1 MPRRRLVR
9 RVGPSHAH
17 IRTPVLYAPIQSALR
32 DIRIDKLTRL
42 RLQVRAVTS
51 EALAW
56 AGSGHSILCQQF
68 IVSDDLHAQL
78 QNPLTSSLNQRASAS
93 ERLSQADSQGV
104 AAAESGGIIGR
115 EERDEAA
122 PKRFVLASRVRTNG
136 NIVVK
141 AWDAAEVVQHYE
153 EHHDT
158 LAREVGA
165 QCPYCLR

>member
-1 MPRRRLVR
+1 V
-9 RVGPSHAH
+9 SIH
-17 IRTPVLYAPIQSALR
+17 SALR
-32 DIRIDKLTRL
+32 GVRIDKLTGL

-51 EALAW
+51 EVLAW

-78 QNPLTSSLNQRASAS
+78 QSHLTSSVNQRASSAS
-93 ERLSQADSQGV
+93 ERLSQGDSQGV
-104 AAAESGGIIGR
+104 AAAESGGITGR

-141 AWDAAEVVQHYE
+141 AWDAAEVVQHYD

-158 LAREVGA
+158 LAREISA